1 MAAVTVTAALVGLV
15 DPLKA
20 KVKTYI
26 AAEAIAAGKPV
37 FVDTNGK
44 VQLADANAAGEYQFR
59 GIALKSVGLGAAV
72 DVLQEGE
79 MYGATLTGDYDSL
92 VYVADAVG
100 TLDDGVG
107 TVTIPVGRVAPL
119 ADKDLTK
126 VLHVFTAWE
135 VVWA

>member
-26 AAEAIAAGKPV
+26 AAEAIAAGQPV
-37 FVDTNGK
+37 FLNTSGK
-44 VQLADANAAGEYQFR
+44 VELADANAAGEYQFR
-59 GIALKSVGLGAAV
+59 GIALKSVGLGAAL

-79 MYGATLTGDYDSL
+79 MYGATLSGDYDSL

-107 TVTIPVGRVAPL
+107 TVTIPVGRIAPL

-126 VLHVFTAWE
+126 VLHVFTTWE

>member
-26 AAEAIAAGKPV
+26 AAEAITAGQPV
-37 FVDTNGK
+37 FLNTTGK
-44 VQLADANAAGEYQFR
+44 VELADANAAGEYQFR
-59 GIALKSVGLGAAV
+59 GIALKTVGLGAAV

-79 MYGATLTGDYDSL
+79 MYGATLSGNYDSL
-92 VYVADAVG
+92 VYVANAVG

-107 TVTIPVGRVAPL
+107 GVTIPVGRVAPL

-126 VLHVFTAWE
+126 VLHVFVAWE

>member
-26 AAEAIAAGKPV
+26 AAEAITAGQPV

-59 GIALKSVGLGAAV
+59 GIALKTVGLGSAV

-79 MYGATLTGDYDSL
+79 MYGATLSGDYDSL

-107 TVTIPVGRVAPL
+107 TVTIPVGRIAPL

>member
-26 AAEAIAAGKPV
+26 AAEAITAGQPV

-59 GIALKSVGLGAAV
+59 GIALKSVGLGAAL

-79 MYGATLTGDYDSL
+79 MYGATLSGDYDSL

>member
-59 GIALKSVGLGAAV
+59 GIALKTVGLGSAV

-92 VYVADAVG
+92 VYVANAVG

-107 TVTIPVGRVAPL
+107 GVTIPVGRVAPL

>member
-26 AAEAIAAGKPV
+26 AAEAITAGQPV

-59 GIALKSVGLGAAV
+59 GIALKTVGLGSAV

-79 MYGATLTGDYDSL
+79 MYGATLSGD
-92 VYVADAVG
+92 
-100 TLDDGVG
+100 
-107 TVTIPVGRVAPL
+107 
-119 ADKDLTK
+119 
-126 VLHVFTAWE
+126 
-135 VVWA
+135 

>member
-1 MAAVTVTAALVGLV
+1 MAAVTVTAALVGLI

-26 AAEAIAAGKPV
+26 AAVAITAGQPV
-37 FVDTNGK
+37 YINSSGK
-44 VQLADANAAGEYQFR
+44 VALADANAAGCYQFR
-59 GIALKSVGLGAAV
+59 GIALKSVGAGSAV

-79 MYGATLTGDYDSL
+79 MYGATLSGDYDSL

-100 TLDDGVG
+100 TLVDAAG
-107 TVTIPVGRVAPL
+107 TVTIPIGRVAPL

>member
-15 DPLKA
+15 DPLKCT
-20 KVKTYI
+20 VKTYI
-26 AAEAIAAGKPV
+26 AAEAMVAGQPV

-59 GIALKSVGLGAAV
+59 GLTLQSVGAGTAV
-72 DVLQEGE
+72 DVLQKGE
-79 MYGATLTGDYDSL
+79 MYGATLSGNYDSL

-100 TLDDGVG
+100 TLSDGVG
-107 TVTIPVGRVAPL
+107 TVTIPVGRVSPL

-126 VLHVFTAWE
+126 VLYVDVAYHK
-135 VVWA
+135 VWA